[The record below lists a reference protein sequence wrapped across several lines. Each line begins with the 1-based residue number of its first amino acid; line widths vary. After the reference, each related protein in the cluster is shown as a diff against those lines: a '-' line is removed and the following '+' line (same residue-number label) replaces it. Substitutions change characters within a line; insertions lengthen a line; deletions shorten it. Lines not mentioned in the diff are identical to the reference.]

1 MPLLLGLKKSNKK
14 DPALLNNYHLKR
26 LKDVPYCTY
35 SEAEGYRYAVMDSP
49 YHIYEYMYI
58 VQYIYKSE
66 SRHGENESCILKKKV
81 FNVHE

>member
-49 YHIYEYMYI
+49 YLYTSICTLYSIYINLRVDMGKMNLVY
-58 VQYIYKSE
+58 
-66 SRHGENESCILKKKV
+66 
-81 FNVHE
+81 